1 MWYKRMIVKLRQKK
15 RRMVYETAVSE
26 LLREELQL
34 FNTVLDISKTHRD
47 KIRFDPFSSEILIVV
62 NEEHILVT
70 LTNQTVS
77 IENTNGFLSFK
88 LPSKAYDLLVSKI
101 EKDAHSERLALKYG
115 VKMRIREFLNK
126 INNDDAAQQ

>member
-1 MWYKRMIVKLRQKK
+1 MWYKRLMVKFRQKK

-34 FNTVLDISKTHRD
+34 FNTVLEISKTYRD

-88 LPSKAYDLLVSKI
+88 LPGRVYDLLVSKI

-126 INNDDAAQQ
+126 INNDAVQQ